1 MKFYPILSNEQKSL
15 PYLRY
20 SLMQKELTIE
30 GVRPPPHGAVS
41 LPPQSQAIPQIQV
54 KISMKLY

>member
-1 MKFYPILSNEQKSL
+1 
-15 PYLRY
+15 
-20 SLMQKELTIE
+20 MQKELTIE

-54 KISMKLY
+54 KVEY